1 MLHTHLTWLRAL
13 LAPVLPQGSV
23 GPGLESR
30 EEKWMQEAL
39 EKEAVLT
46 VVLTPAP
53 HLTFSFSW
61 QEKDLPVGV
70 TRSDSSFSDS
80 ELDRR

>member
-1 MLHTHLTWLRAL
+1 
-13 LAPVLPQGSV
+13 
-23 GPGLESR
+23 
-30 EEKWMQEAL
+30 MQEAL